1 MNTPE
6 TRTANA
12 PAALDKKPLQAAPRP
27 TAAVTASAA
36 SAASLATLSSA
47 VLAACG
53 GGGDAAPSPGPAPAG
68 VSRVQASR
76 LLSQAAFGGTAS
88 EIDNVRAL
96 GLQGWLDQQYALPQ
110 SQSHVDW
117 MRANGYEAA
126 APNSANI
133 DRTGVTRSVWRKLIA
148 SPDGLRQRVTLALS
162 EIFVISLIPVVLPYR
177 GFASAAF
184 LDGLETNAF
193 GNYRDLLVHVSKSPA
208 MGAYLSFLNN
218 VKGDPVTGSMPDE
231 NYAREVMQLFSIGL
245 LQLNLDG
252 TPILVGGA
260 PQPTYLQADVTQLA
274 RVFTGWRLTP
284 GTTVGPADFVI
295 RPMSSNAAQHETGTS
310 TFLGVT
316 VPAGNDGQTSLEL
329 AITTFMNHPSM
340 GPFIGRQL
348 IQRLVTSNPSPAYVQ
363 RVATAFNGGAG
374 RAKGDM
380 KATLTAILT
389 DPEATSDATL
399 TAVDH
404 GKLREPMVRFVQWA
418 RTFGLNS
425 ADNTWDIGDL
435 SSTVSGLAQSPLRSP
450 SVFNFFRPGYV
461 PPASSLGDRSIT
473 APEFQITN
481 ETSVA
486 GYVNFMQKV
495 VGRGIAGMLPNY
507 AALLPVSGDA
517 AALLAEL
524 NVLLAAGQISAAT
537 LAPLATALASIDAST
552 AAGQANRINAAL
564 TLVMAAPEYL
574 VQK

>member
-1 MNTPE
+1 LNTTEHHPE
-6 TRTANA
+6 DLRIASRPSSPSTG
-12 PAALDKKPLQAAPRP
+12 P
-27 TAAVTASAA
+27 TAST
-36 SAASLATLSSA
+36 ASLAALAAA

-53 GGGDAAPSPGPAPAG
+53 GGGGSSGDAPAPAPG
-68 VSRVQASR
+68 SAQATLSRAQASR
-76 LLSQAAFGGTAS
+76 VLGQGAFGGTAA
-88 EIDNVRAL
+88 EIENLRAL
-96 GLQGWLDQQYALPQ
+96 GLQGWIDQQYALPR

-117 MRANGYEAA
+117 MRANGYEV
-126 APNSANI
+126 APPNLSNI
-133 DRTGVTRSVWRKLIA
+133 DRAGVIRSVWRKLIA
-148 SPDGLRQRVTLALS
+148 SPDALRQRVTLALS

-177 GFASAAF
+177 GFASGAF

-193 GNYRDLLVHVSKSPA
+193 GNYRDLLVFVSKSPA

-218 VKGDPVTGSMPDE
+218 DKGNPATGSQPDE

-245 LQLNLDG
+245 LKLNLDG
-252 TPILVGGA
+252 TPALASGA
-260 PQPTYLQADVTQLA
+260 PQPTYAQADVTQLA

-284 GTTVGPADFVI
+284 GTATGPADPVI
-295 RPMSSNAAQHETGTS
+295 HPMSSNAVKHETGSS
-310 TFLGVT
+310 TFLGIT
-316 VPAGNDGQTSLEL
+316 VPAGNDGESSLQL
-329 AITTFMNHPSM
+329 AITAFMSQPSV

-348 IQRLVTSNPSPAYVQ
+348 IQRLVTSNPSAAYVQ
-363 RVATAFNGGAG
+363 RVATAFNGDAN

-380 KATLTAILT
+380 KATITAVLT

-399 TAVDH
+399 TAADH

-435 SSTVSGLAQSPLRSP
+435 SSTVYGLAQSPLRSP

-461 PPASSLGDRSIT
+461 PSASALGDKGIT

-481 ETSVA
+481 ETTVA
-486 GYVNFMQKV
+486 GYVNFMQRVIAK
-495 VGRGIAGMLPNY
+495 GIAGMLPNY
-507 AALLPVSGDA
+507 AALAPLASDA
-517 AALLAEL
+517 NALVAEL
-524 NVLLAAGQISAAT
+524 SLLLAAGQISLTT
-537 LAPLATALASIDAST
+537 LATIATAIASIDAST

-564 TLVMAAPEYL
+564 TLTMAAPEYL

>member
-1 MNTPE
+1 MNTTEHHPE
-6 TRTANA
+6 DLRIATRPSSPST
-12 PAALDKKPLQAAPRP
+12 
-27 TAAVTASAA
+27 VSTAS
-36 SAASLATLSSA
+36 SASLAALAAA

-53 GGGDAAPSPGPAPAG
+53 GGGDSTDAPAPVPDPAPASTPL
-68 VSRVQASR
+68 SRAQASR
-76 LLSQAAFGGTAS
+76 VLGHGAFGGTAA
-88 EIDNVRAL
+88 EIENVRAL
-96 GLQGWLDQQYALPQ
+96 GLLGWIDRQYALPR

-126 APNSANI
+126 PPNLTNI
-133 DRTGVTRSVWRKLIA
+133 DRAGVTRSVWRKLFA
-148 SPDGLRQRVTLALS
+148 SPDVLRQRVTLALS

-177 GFASAAF
+177 GFASGAF
-184 LDGLETNAF
+184 LDGLEANAF
-193 GNYRDLLVHVSKSPA
+193 GNYRDLLVFVSKSPA

-218 VKGDPVTGSMPDE
+218 DKGNPATGSQPDE

-245 LQLNLDG
+245 LKLNLDG
-252 TPILVGGA
+252 TPALANGA
-260 PQPTYLQADVTQLA
+260 PQPTYAQADVTQLA

-284 GTTVGPADFVI
+284 GTAAGPADPVI
-295 RPMSSNAAQHETGTS
+295 NSMSSNPTKHETGSS

-316 VPAGNDGQTSLEL
+316 VPTGNDGESSLQL
-329 AITTFMNHPSM
+329 AISAFMGQPSV

-348 IQRLVTSNPSPAYVQ
+348 IQRLVTSNPSAAYVQ
-363 RVATAFNGGAG
+363 RVATAFNGDAN

-380 KATLTAILT
+380 KATITAVLT

-399 TAVDH
+399 NAADH

-418 RTFGLNS
+418 RTFGLDS

-435 SSTVSGLAQSPLRSP
+435 SSTVYGLAQSPLRSP

-461 PPASSLGDRSIT
+461 PSASALGDKGIT

-495 VGRGIAGMLPNY
+495 IAKGIAGMLPNY
-507 AALLPVSGDA
+507 AALTPLVNDPN
-517 AALLAEL
+517 ALVAEL
-524 NVLLAAGQISAAT
+524 NVLLAAGQISVTT
-537 LAPLATALASIDAST
+537 LATIATAIASIDAGT

-564 TLVMAAPEYL
+564 TLAMAAPEYL

>member
-1 MNTPE
+1 MSTTEHPLE
-6 TRTANA
+6 DLPIRTS
-12 PAALDKKPLQAAPRP
+12 P
-27 TAAVTASAA
+27 SAA
-36 SAASLATLSSA
+36 STASTAGLAALAAA

-53 GGGDAAPSPGPAPAG
+53 GGSGGSGDAPAPSPAPGPAPAPAPL
-68 VSRVQASR
+68 SRAQASR
-76 LLSQAAFGGTAS
+76 VLGQAAFGGTAADI
-88 EIDNVRAL
+88 ENVRAL
-96 GLQGWLDQQYALPQ
+96 GVQGWIDQQYALTR

-117 MRANGYEAA
+117 MRANNYEAA
-126 APNSANI
+126 PPNLASI
-133 DRTGVTRSVWRKLIA
+133 DRVGVTRSVWRKLIA
-148 SPDGLRQRVTLALS
+148 SPDVLRQRVTLALS
-162 EIFVISLIPVVLPYR
+162 EIFVISLNTVVLPYR
-177 GFASAAF
+177 GFASGAF
-184 LDGLETNAF
+184 LDGLEANAF
-193 GNYRDLLVHVSKSPA
+193 GNYRDLLAFVSKSPA

-218 VKGDPVTGSMPDE
+218 DKGNPTTGSQPDE

-245 LQLNLDG
+245 QKLNLDG
-252 TPILVGGA
+252 TPVLVNGA
-260 PQPTYLQADVTQLA
+260 PQPTYAQADVTQLA

-284 GTTVGPADFVI
+284 GTATGPADPVI
-295 RPMSSNAAQHETGTS
+295 GAMSSSAARHETGSS

-316 VPAGNDGQTSLEL
+316 VPAGNDGETSLQL
-329 AITTFMNHPSM
+329 AISTFMSQPSV

-363 RVATAFNGGAG
+363 RVATAFNGDSS

-380 KATLTAILT
+380 KATITAVLT
-389 DPEATSDATL
+389 DPEARSDASL
-399 TAVDH
+399 TAADH

-435 SSTVSGLAQSPLRSP
+435 SNTVNALAQSPLRSP

-461 PPASSLGDRSIT
+461 PSASALGDKGIT

-495 VGRGIAGMLPNY
+495 IPKGIAGMLPNY
-507 AALLPVSGDA
+507 AALTPLVADPN
-517 AALLAEL
+517 ALVAEL
-524 NVLLAAGQISAAT
+524 NLLLAAGQISIAT
-537 LAPLATALASIDAST
+537 LATIAGAIASIDAST
-552 AAGQANRINAAL
+552 ATGQANRINAAL

>member
-1 MNTPE
+1 MNTTEYHTEDP
-6 TRTANA
+6 RLANR
-12 PAALDKKPLQAAPRP
+12 PASPS
-27 TAAVTASAA
+27 TGSTAST
-36 SAASLATLSSA
+36 ASLAALAAA

-53 GGGDAAPSPGPAPAG
+53 GGSGSSSDAPAPAPSPAPAPAPL
-68 VSRVQASR
+68 SRAQASR
-76 LLSQAAFGGTAS
+76 VLGQGAFGGTAADI
-88 EIDNVRAL
+88 ENVRAL
-96 GLQGWLDQQYALPQ
+96 GLQGWLDQQYALPR
-110 SQSHVDW
+110 SPSHVDW
-117 MRANGYEAA
+117 MRANGYEVPP
-126 APNSANI
+126 PNDGSI

-148 SPDGLRQRVTLALS
+148 SPDVLRQRVTLALS

-177 GFASAAF
+177 GFASGAF
-184 LDGLETNAF
+184 LDGLEANAF
-193 GNYRDLLVHVSKSPA
+193 GNYRDLLVFVSKSPA

-218 VKGDPVTGSMPDE
+218 EKGNPTTGSQPDE

-245 LQLNLDG
+245 LKLNLDG
-252 TPILVGGA
+252 TPALEGGVS
-260 PQPTYLQADVTQLA
+260 QPTYVQADVTQLA
-274 RVFTGWRLTP
+274 RVFTGWRVTR
-284 GTTVGPADFVI
+284 GTANGPADLVI
-295 RPMSSNAAQHETGTS
+295 NPMNSNPATHETGSS

-316 VPAGNDGQTSLEL
+316 VPSGNDGESSLQL
-329 AITTFMNHPSM
+329 AISTFMSQPSV

-363 RVATAFNGGAG
+363 RVATAFNGDAN

-380 KATLTAILT
+380 KATITAILT

-399 TAVDH
+399 TAADH

-435 SSTVSGLAQSPLRSP
+435 SSTVYGLAQSPLRAP

-461 PPASSLGDRSIT
+461 PSASALGDKGIT

-481 ETSVA
+481 ETTVA

-495 VGRGIAGMLPNY
+495 IANGIAGMQPNY
-507 AALLPVSGDA
+507 GALAPLAADPN
-517 AALLAEL
+517 ALVAEL
-524 NVLLAAGQISAAT
+524 NVLLAAGQISVTT
-537 LAPLATALASIDAST
+537 LATIAAAISSIDAST

-564 TLVMAAPEYL
+564 TLAMAAPEYL